1 MTNWEMP
8 KPSEVIQIQ
17 AKGKILYESVKAL

>member
-8 KPSEVIQIQ
+8 KPSKVIQIQ
-17 AKGKILYESVKAL
+17 VKGKILYESVKAL